1 MLKLKNIKIT
11 DAYIEADYIPECSSE
26 CGHIKM
32 NRVTSHINFFCH
44 SIHIKMNRVTK
55 EIDVR
60 SVIGF
65 SDTYT
70 RMAINGLE
78 RILYDIK
85 KDPSYTPNERLVMW
99 Y

>member
-32 NRVTSHINFFCH
+32 NRVT
-44 SIHIKMNRVTK
+44 K

-60 SVIGF
+60 NVIGF

>member
-11 DAYIEADYIPECSSE
+11 DAYIKADYIPECSSE
-26 CGHIKM
+26 CG
-32 NRVTSHINFFCH
+32 
-44 SIHIKMNRVTK
+44 HIKMNRVTK

>member
-1 MLKLKNIKIT
+1 MSAPPI
-11 DAYIEADYIPECSSE
+11 DA
-26 CGHIKM
+26 
-32 NRVTSHINFFCH
+32 
-44 SIHIKMNRVTK
+44 
-55 EIDVR
+55 R

-78 RILYDIK
+78 RILSDIK

>member
-32 NRVTSHINFFCH
+32 NRVT
-44 SIHIKMNRVTK
+44 K

-70 RMAINGLE
+70 RMAIRKNII
-78 RILYDIK
+78 RHK
-85 KDPSYTPNERLVMW
+85 KRSVIYTE
-99 Y
+99 

>member
-1 MLKLKNIKIT
+1 MLRLKNIKIT

-32 NRVTSHINFFCH
+32 NRVT
-44 SIHIKMNRVTK
+44 K

-65 SDTYT
+65 SGTYT
-70 RMAINGLE
+70 RIAINGLE

>member
-1 MLKLKNIKIT
+1 MSAVFN
-11 DAYIEADYIPECSSE
+11 AYIEADYIPECSSE
-26 CGHIKM
+26 C
-32 NRVTSHINFFCH
+32 S
-44 SIHIKMNRVTK
+44 HIKMNRVTK

-78 RILYDIK
+78 RILSDIK
-85 KDPSYTPNERLVMW
+85 KDPSYTPNKRLVMW

>member
-1 MLKLKNIKIT
+1 MLKLKIIKIT

-26 CGHIKM
+26 CG
-32 NRVTSHINFFCH
+32 
-44 SIHIKMNRVTK
+44 HIKMNRVTK

>member
-32 NRVTSHINFFCH
+32 NRVT
-44 SIHIKMNRVTK
+44 K

-70 RMAINGLE
+70 RMAINGFE

>member
-32 NRVTSHINFFCH
+32 NRVT
-44 SIHIKMNRVTK
+44 KG
-55 EIDVR
+55 IDVR

-65 SDTYT
+65 SGTYT

-78 RILYDIK
+78 RILSVIK

>member
-32 NRVTSHINFFCH
+32 NRVT
-44 SIHIKMNRVTK
+44 K
-55 EIDVR
+55 EIDAR

-65 SDTYT
+65 SD
-70 RMAINGLE
+70 
-78 RILYDIK
+78 DI
-85 KDPSYTPNERLVMW
+85 Y
-99 Y
+99 

>member
-26 CGHIKM
+26 CG
-32 NRVTSHINFFCH
+32 
-44 SIHIKMNRVTK
+44 HIKMNRVTK

-85 KDPSYTPNERLVMW
+85 KDPSDTPKERLVMW

>member
-1 MLKLKNIKIT
+1 MLRLKNIKIT

-32 NRVTSHINFFCH
+32 NRVT
-44 SIHIKMNRVTK
+44 K

-65 SDTYT
+65 SGTYT
-70 RMAINGLE
+70 RIAINGLKK
-78 RILYDIK
+78 ILSDIK
-85 KDPSYTPNERLVMW
+85 KRSVIYTE
-99 Y
+99 

>member
-32 NRVTSHINFFCH
+32 NRVT
-44 SIHIKMNRVTK
+44 K

-78 RILYDIK
+78 RILNDIK

>member
-32 NRVTSHINFFCH
+32 NRVT
-44 SIHIKMNRVTK
+44 K

-70 RMAINGLE
+70 RMAIHGLE
-78 RILYDIK
+78 RKLYDIK

>member
-32 NRVTSHINFFCH
+32 NRVT
-44 SIHIKMNRVTK
+44 K

-60 SVIGF
+60 RVIGF

>member
-26 CGHIKM
+26 CG
-32 NRVTSHINFFCH
+32 
-44 SIHIKMNRVTK
+44 HIKMNRVTK

-78 RILYDIK
+78 RILYAIK

>member
-26 CGHIKM
+26 CG
-32 NRVTSHINFFCH
+32 
-44 SIHIKMNRVTK
+44 HIKMNRVTK

-85 KDPSYTPNERLVMW
+85 KDPSYTLNERLVMW

>member
-32 NRVTSHINFFCH
+32 NRVT
-44 SIHIKMNRVTK
+44 K
-55 EIDVR
+55 EIDAR

-65 SDTYT
+65 SGTYT

>member
-1 MLKLKNIKIT
+1 MYYVKIKNIKIT

-26 CGHIKM
+26 CG
-32 NRVTSHINFFCH
+32 
-44 SIHIKMNRVTK
+44 HIKMNRVTK

-85 KDPSYTPNERLVMW
+85 KIRHIHRMSVW
-99 Y
+99 

>member
-32 NRVTSHINFFCH
+32 NRVT
-44 SIHIKMNRVTK
+44 K

-65 SDTYT
+65 SYTYT
-70 RMAINGLE
+70 LMEINVLE

>member
-11 DAYIEADYIPECSSE
+11 DAYIEADYIHECSSE
-26 CGHIKM
+26 CG
-32 NRVTSHINFFCH
+32 
-44 SIHIKMNRVTK
+44 HIKMNRVTK

>member
-1 MLKLKNIKIT
+1 
-11 DAYIEADYIPECSSE
+11 
-26 CGHIKM
+26 
-32 NRVTSHINFFCH
+32 
-44 SIHIKMNRVTK
+44 MNRVTK

-65 SDTYT
+65 SGTYT

-78 RILYDIK
+78 KILSDIK
-85 KDPSYTPNERLVMW
+85 KDPSYTLNERLIMW

>member
-26 CGHIKM
+26 CG
-32 NRVTSHINFFCH
+32 
-44 SIHIKMNRVTK
+44 HIKMNRVTK

-85 KDPSYTPNERLVMW
+85 KRSVIYTEWAFSNVVLIKIMI
-99 Y
+99 

>member
-32 NRVTSHINFFCH
+32 NRVTKGI
-44 SIHIKMNRVTK
+44 
-55 EIDVR
+55 EVR

-65 SDTYT
+65 SGTYT

>member
-32 NRVTSHINFFCH
+32 NRVT
-44 SIHIKMNRVTK
+44 K

-70 RMAINGLE
+70 
-78 RILYDIK
+78 
-85 KDPSYTPNERLVMW
+85 PVSYTHLTLPTIA
-99 Y
+99 

>member
-26 CGHIKM
+26 CG
-32 NRVTSHINFFCH
+32 
-44 SIHIKMNRVTK
+44 HIKMNRVTK

-85 KDPSYTPNERLVMW
+85 KDPSYTPNEHLVMW

>member
-11 DAYIEADYIPECSSE
+11 DEYIEADYIPECSSE
-26 CGHIKM
+26 CG
-32 NRVTSHINFFCH
+32 
-44 SIHIKMNRVTK
+44 HIKMNRVTK

>member
-1 MLKLKNIKIT
+1 MLRLKNIKIT

-32 NRVTSHINFFCH
+32 NRVT
-44 SIHIKMNRVTK
+44 K

-65 SDTYT
+65 SGTYT
-70 RMAINGLE
+70 RIAINGLE
-78 RILYDIK
+78 KILSDIK

-99 Y
+99 F

>member
-1 MLKLKNIKIT
+1 M
-11 DAYIEADYIPECSSE
+11 
-26 CGHIKM
+26 HILRLIIYL
-32 NRVTSHINFFCH
+32 NAALNAVIL
-44 SIHIKMNRVTK
+44 
-55 EIDVR
+55 IDVR

>member
-1 MLKLKNIKIT
+1 
-11 DAYIEADYIPECSSE
+11 
-26 CGHIKM
+26 
-32 NRVTSHINFFCH
+32 
-44 SIHIKMNRVTK
+44 MNRVTK

-78 RILYDIK
+78 RILSDIK
-85 KDPSYTPNERLVMW
+85 KDPSYTPNKRLVMW

>member
-11 DAYIEADYIPECSSE
+11 DAYIEADYIPECISE
-26 CGHIKM
+26 CG
-32 NRVTSHINFFCH
+32 
-44 SIHIKMNRVTK
+44 HIKMNRVTK

>member
-1 MLKLKNIKIT
+1 MKCIMLKLKNIKIT

-26 CGHIKM
+26 CG
-32 NRVTSHINFFCH
+32 
-44 SIHIKMNRVTK
+44 HIKMNRVTK

>member
-1 MLKLKNIKIT
+1 MKWIILKLKNIKIT
-11 DAYIEADYIPECSSE
+11 DAYNEADYIPECSSE
-26 CGHIKM
+26 CG
-32 NRVTSHINFFCH
+32 
-44 SIHIKMNRVTK
+44 HIKMNRVTK

>member
-11 DAYIEADYIPECSSE
+11 DAYIEADYLPERSSE
-26 CGHIKM
+26 CG
-32 NRVTSHINFFCH
+32 
-44 SIHIKMNRVTK
+44 HIKMNRVTK

>member
-1 MLKLKNIKIT
+1 MYYVKIKNIKIT

-32 NRVTSHINFFCH
+32 NRVT
-44 SIHIKMNRVTK
+44 K

-65 SDTYT
+65 SDIYSYGNKRFRKNIIRHKKIRHIH
-70 RMAINGLE
+70 RM
-78 RILYDIK
+78 
-85 KDPSYTPNERLVMW
+85 SVW
-99 Y
+99 

>member
-11 DAYIEADYIPECSSE
+11 DAYIEADYIPECSAE

-32 NRVTSHINFFCH
+32 NRVT
-44 SIHIKMNRVTK
+44 K
-55 EIDVR
+55 EVDVR